1 MNGLSHR
8 AVLRDFVAEY
18 ELIAWTAYDRVA
30 EARAGEA
37 QGELVE
43 FVDRG
48 EVAAF
53 FRRTESAFRAS
64 ELRRLIEELRPE
76 ATQRGS
82 VELDEA
88 IVDAISRGELLVVRR
103 VFPAMTSEVPELFDS
118 PIEHDEPERLVEE
131 PDLPRVEAVIEP
143 RPKLSARA
151 GIKTKP
157 PTRAKAKIGV
167 RPKQVRAKVAPRDKR
182 VEVKLER
189 QPKRVEVKL
198 EPAPKRV
205 EAKVDL
211 PKRPQPRLEPEPEQT
226 PEREPE
232 PKLAPVPVVAPS
244 HYFEAYLLDDH
255 HRPIVG
261 EPYRV
266 ELADGS
272 VQEGETD
279 ELGRV
284 RLEGVEPGSA
294 TLGFPRLDGSSWEPG
309 AAPPYLERSPTPR
322 PKPKS
327 KGEGTSY
334 FEAYLLDEH
343 ERAITDEPYALE
355 LPDGSVREG
364 KTNEHGGVR
373 IEGVDPG
380 TCKLSFPRLDGD
392 SWEAQ

>member
-1 MNGLSHR
+1 MSTLSHR

-18 ELIAWTAYDRVA
+18 ELIAWTAYDRVV

-37 QGELVE
+37 NTEVVE
-43 FVDRG
+43 FTERS

-53 FRRTESAFRAS
+53 FRRTESAFRAA

-82 VELDEA
+82 VALEDA
-88 IVDAISRGELLVVRR
+88 IVDAIYRGELLVVRR
-103 VFPAMTSEVPELFDS
+103 VLMAMTSEVPELFES
-118 PIEHDEPERLVEE
+118 PIVHEEPERLVED

-151 GIKTKP
+151 GIKPKP
-157 PTRAKAKIGV
+157 PTRATAKIGV
-167 RPKQVRAKVAPRDKR
+167 RPKQVRAKIVPQDKR

-189 QPKRVEVKL
+189 EPKRVEVKL
-198 EPAPKRV
+198 EPVPKRV
-205 EAKVDL
+205 EGKVEVPPR
-211 PKRPQPRLEPEPEQT
+211 PKLQPEPEPTQKLQ
-226 PEREPE
+226 PE

-244 HYFEAYLLDDH
+244 HYFEAYLIDDH

-284 RLEGVEPGSA
+284 RLDGVEPGSA

-309 AAPPYLERSPTPR
+309 SAPPYLERSPTPQT
-322 PKPKS
+322 KPKHE
-327 KGEGTSY
+327 GEPSSY

-343 ERAITDEPYALE
+343 ERAVEGEPYALE